1 MRGRTFV
8 TRLKNVSGPGRKAG
22 PAEAMS
28 PTNQKENNMTTLDHS
43 PDSRRAALTR
53 LTAAAA
59 ARDAAED
66 TVLHAAMEA
75 RAAGATLAEIGKPLG
90 LTHSG
95 AHRMLA
101 RAARTEGAVRHMLR
115 RAGGSQ

>member
-8 TRLKNVSGPGRKAG
+8 TRLNNVSGPGREAV
-22 PAEAMS
+22 PTEAM
-28 PTNQKENNMTTLDHS
+28 PLTNQKENDVTTLDHS
-43 PDSRRAALTR
+43 LAARRAALAR

-59 ARDAAED
+59 DRAAADDAARR
-66 TVLHAAMEA
+66 AAMEA

-101 RAARTEGAVRHMLR
+101 RAARTEGAR
-115 RAGGSQ
+115 S

>member
-1 MRGRTFV
+1 M
-8 TRLKNVSGPGRKAG
+8 SGPGREAV
-22 PAEAMS
+22 PTEAM
-28 PTNQKENNMTTLDHS
+28 PLTNQKENDVTTLDHS
-43 PDSRRAALTR
+43 LAARRAALAR

-59 ARDAAED
+59 DRAAADDAARR
-66 TVLHAAMEA
+66 AAMEA

-101 RAARTEGAVRHMLR
+101 RAARTEGAR
-115 RAGGSQ
+115 S